1 MVLMFRFLFTLPL
14 LLCIAACSDDP
25 PPAPPNDVTDTTSH
39 DFLWTTYYL
48 GDAQSHLQ
56 DVFAI
61 NDSDVWAVGEIYLR
75 DSTGQLDL
83 NMYNAAHWDGSSWT
97 LQRLA
102 AVTWFGDTTTN
113 TKVTS
118 VYAVN
123 QNDVWMFTN
132 AGAVIRLY
140 DNHWD
145 TRFIGERRGT
155 ITKIWGNSSDN
166 LFFVGTNGSI
176 THWDGVKFT
185 RMESGTTTDLY
196 DISGT
201 FNGKV
206 YACGGEFSG
215 TVLEYDGNSWK
226 RVDSLS
232 DTKVGRASVFSNR
245 EFFAVGGG
253 NLRYIDKKRG
263 DTCQSP
269 PKEIMEGGF
278 QNGIPIYIEGIRGSS
293 RTNVF
298 AIGGWQYVLHYNGK
312 SWKWYEELW
321 DTSGHPQYSVSVTED
336 GVFIVGSKDGKAT
349 ILHGRRSK

>member
-1 MVLMFRFLFTLPL
+1 MFRFLFTLPL

-61 NDSDVWAVGEIYLR
+61 SDSDVWAVGEIYLR

-97 LQRLA
+97 LHRVYWIFQGQQGVARLN
-102 AVTWFGDTTTN
+102 AVYGLSN
-113 TKVTS
+113 R
-118 VYAVN
+118 
-123 QNDVWMFTN
+123 DVWV
-132 AGAVIRLY
+132 APSPK
-140 DNHWD
+140 HWNGIEW
-145 TRFIGERRGT
+145 TSYTVTGIMTGST
-155 ITKIWGNSSDN
+155 TKIWGTSSDN

-176 THWDGVKFT
+176 THWDGAKFT

-232 DTKVGRASVFSNR
+232 DTRIGRWSMFAKND
-245 EFFAVGGG
+245 FFAVGGHD
-253 NLRYIDKKRG
+253 LRFIDIKYG
-263 DTCQSP
+263 DTLRTP
-269 PKEIMEGGF
+269 PRTVSEGGLG
-278 QNGIPIYIEGIRGSS
+278 NGRPIVTTSIRGSS
-293 RTNVF
+293 RRNVF
-298 AIGGWQYVLHYNGK
+298 AVGGWQYVIHYNGK

-321 DTSGHPQYSVSVTED
+321 DLTGPTQYSVGVTENN
-336 GVFIVGSKDGKAT
+336 VFIVGYKDGKAT